1 MVIESINMGC
11 MFNVPPKLTISLSQ

>member
-1 MVIESINMGC
+1 MVIVSINMGC